1 MKRVALLV
9 DAAADLPFPE
19 LQDQTPLQRARQ
31 PYARRLAAAGACGAL
46 RRMRP
51 EVDAS
56 RALLAELCGVSSEEA
71 RALRWG
77 PMAAA
82 ALGLP
87 LDGARLYLLGEFISV
102 DEQNLQG
109 PVAPSSLEEQEH
121 VLRDLDKALSEVDR
135 GEVHLHGLTRG
146 HFVMEL
152 SGGRSTFP
160 VSQVEFEH
168 SGFLKRV
175 PTRLR
180 KLLEAAERCLS
191 AHPVNQI
198 RLDLGEAPLDGLWC
212 WSGGREVPIP
222 DSPPFSQVLMSPER
236 LVEGMARQWN
246 RAFMPMPDPYS
257 LNQPDAG
264 FDVGKMLR
272 LLEKHDEVVIWIPA
286 PFSGSRFEG
295 PEEKVRRLDAIDYY
309 VTGPVQA
316 ILEEMESSRLLLL
329 AAGVRHRGRPERGAA
344 PFVLWG
350 DGISPDAC
358 PAWTETD
365 GMEGALAALSFQH
378 LLEHFRNT
386 I

>member
-19 LQDQTPLQRARQ
+19 LQDQTPLECARL
-31 PYARRLAAAGACGAL
+31 PHARNLATEGSSGCL

-51 EVDAS
+51 EADAS
-56 RALLAELCGVSSEEA
+56 RALLAELCGLSPEQA
-71 RALRWG
+71 RTLRWG
-77 PMAAA
+77 PLAAA
-82 ALGLP
+82 SLGLP
-87 LDGARLYLLGEFISV
+87 LDGEKIYLLGEFISV
-102 DEQNLQG
+102 DEQNQQG
-109 PVAPSSLEEQEH
+109 PVAPSSLEEQEQ
-121 VLRDLDKALSEVDR
+121 VLRDLETVLSTVDK
-135 GEVHLHGLTRG
+135 GEVRLHGLTRG

-152 SGGRSTFP
+152 SGGRGVFP
-160 VSQVEFEH
+160 VSRVEFEH

-175 PTRLR
+175 PARLR
-180 KLLEAAERCLS
+180 KLLEAAEGGLCS
-191 AHPVNQI
+191 HPVNQI

-222 DSPPFSQVLMSPER
+222 DLPAFSQVLMSPER
-236 LVEGMARQWN
+236 LVAGIATQWN
-246 RAFMPMPDPYS
+246 RSFEPMPDPYG

-264 FDVGKMLR
+264 FDVEKMLY
-272 LLEKHDEVVIWIPA
+272 LLKKHDEVVIWIPA

-309 VTGPVQA
+309 ITGPVQA
-316 ILEEMESSRLLLL
+316 ILEEMPSSRLLLL

-350 DGISPDAC
+350 DGVSADSRT
-358 PAWTETD
+358 AWTETD
-365 GMEGALAALSFQH
+365 GMEGSLDSPSFH
-378 LLEHFRNT
+378 NLLELFRNT

>member
-19 LQDQTPLQRARQ
+19 LQDQTPLERARL
-31 PYARRLAAAGACGAL
+31 PHARNLASEGSVGCLRRL
-46 RRMRP
+46 RP
-51 EVDAS
+51 EADAS
-56 RALLAELCGVSSEEA
+56 RALLAELCGLSSEQA
-71 RALRWG
+71 RSLRWG
-77 PMAAA
+77 PMAAV

-87 LDGARLYLLGEFISV
+87 LDGERLYLLGEFISV
-102 DEQNLQG
+102 DEQNQQG
-109 PVAPSSLEEQEH
+109 PVAPSSPEEQEQ
-121 VLRDLDKALSEVDR
+121 VLRDLEKALSEVDR
-135 GEVHLHGLTRG
+135 REVRLHGLTRG

-152 SGGRSTFP
+152 SGGRSSYP
-160 VSQVEFEH
+160 VSRVEFEH

-175 PTRLR
+175 PVRLR
-180 KLLEAAERCLS
+180 KLLEAAEACLA

-198 RLDLGEAPLDGLWC
+198 RLDLGEAPLDGFWC

-236 LVEGMARQWN
+236 LVAGMAAQWN
-246 RAFMPMPDPYS
+246 RTFMPMPDPYG

-264 FDVGKMLR
+264 FDVENMLR

-286 PFSGSRFEG
+286 PFSGTRFEG

-309 VTGPVQA
+309 ITGPVQA
-316 ILEEMESSRLLLL
+316 ILEEMDSSRLLLL

-350 DGISPDAC
+350 EGVSADPRT
-358 PAWTETD
+358 AWTETD
-365 GMEGALAALSFQH
+365 GLEGSLGSPSFH
-378 LLEHFRNT
+378 NLLELFRST